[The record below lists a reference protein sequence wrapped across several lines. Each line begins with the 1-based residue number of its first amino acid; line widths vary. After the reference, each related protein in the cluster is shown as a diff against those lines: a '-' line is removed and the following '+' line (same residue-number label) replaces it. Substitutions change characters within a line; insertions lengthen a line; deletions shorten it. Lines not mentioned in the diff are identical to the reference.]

1 MQLNRY
7 FLNQPG
13 YKLEDDID
21 FSDVA
26 FDQTHIRKIESC
38 HFELTGNNYDSL
50 CVLNIKIKAKVIAPS
65 AYTQKD
71 VELNLDFSDII
82 QISDDVE
89 DDEDLF
95 YEKNM
100 IFDIDPYIL
109 SLIIGEVPMVVVG
122 KGEELPSDGEG
133 YRVLTE
139 EEYLEEQKK
148 KVDPRWAGLDDI
160 DLD

>member
-7 FLNQPG
+7 LLNQPG

-21 FSDVA
+21 FSDVP
-26 FDQTHIRKIESC
+26 FDQTHIKRIESC

-50 CVLNIKIKAKVIAPS
+50 CILNIRIKTKVIAPS

-82 QISDDVE
+82 QISDEDE
-89 DDEDLF
+89 DDEELF

-109 SLIIGEVPMVVVG
+109 SLIVGEVPMVVIG
-122 KGEELPSDGEG
+122 KDEELPKDGDG

-139 EEYLEEQKK
+139 DEYLEEQKK
-148 KVDPRWAGLDDI
+148 KSDPRWAKLDDVDI
-160 DLD
+160 D

>member
-13 YKLEDDID
+13 YKLEDDLD
-21 FSDVA
+21 FSNLV
-26 FDQTHIRKIESC
+26 FDETHIRRIESC

-50 CVLNIKIKAKVIAPS
+50 CILNIKIKAKVIAPS
-65 AYTQKD
+65 AYTGRD

-82 QISDDVE
+82 QISDEDE
-89 DDEDLF
+89 DDEELF

-100 IFDIDPYIL
+100 TFDIDPYIL
-109 SLIIGEVPMVVVG
+109 SLIIGEVPMVVINE
-122 KGEELPSDGEG
+122 GETLPEDGDG

-139 EEYLEEQKK
+139 EEYLEEQKR
-148 KVDPRWAGLDDI
+148 KVDPRWAQLDDV